1 MSDRVKIVS
10 QTICLFVFID
20 DILKS
25 IGHITDKR
33 AECDDSEVLTTALIA
48 ALHYGGNH
56 ADAIGFVKETGLM
69 PTMIGESRFNRRLHH
84 LADLT
89 VNLFFQLGQV
99 IMSLDEN
106 LTYRIDSFPVKS
118 CHNIRIKRSKLFKGE
133 EFRGYNA
140 SKREYFYGIKV
151 FVITNADN
159 KPVEYTFTP
168 GAWSEI
174 DGFRQ
179 MPLQLPFLA
188 TLFGD
193 SGFTDYTHEE
203 DMKEGQ
209 NIDMKIARKKN
220 AKKQHAPWWNYIINV
235 ERKPIE
241 TTFSELTALL
251 ARKIHAVTR
260 QGFLLKVVLV
270 IFAHLI
276 DQFIN

>member
-1 MSDRVKIVS
+1 MSDEVKIVN

-20 DILKS
+20 DVFKS
-25 IGHITDKR
+25 IGHTTDKR
-33 AECDDSEVLTTALIA
+33 AECDDSEILTTAMVA

-69 PTMIGESRFNRRLHH
+69 PTMIGESRFNRRLHN
-84 LADLT
+84 LSDLT
-89 VNLFFQLGQV
+89 VDLFFQLGQV
-99 IMSLDEN
+99 IMSLDED

-118 CHNIRIKRSKLFKGE
+118 CHNIRISRSKLFKGK

-151 FVITNADN
+151 FVITNRDN

-168 GAWSEI
+168 GAWAEI

-179 MPLQLPFLA
+179 MPLQLPELA

-193 SGFTDYTHEE
+193 SGFTDYSHEE
-203 DMKEGQ
+203 DIKEGQ
-209 NIDMKIARKKN
+209 NIDMKMARKKN
-220 AKKQHAPWWNYIINV
+220 SKKQHAPWWNYIINV

-251 ARKIHAVTR
+251 ARKIHAVT
-260 QGFLLKVVLV
+260 QKGFLLKVLLM